1 MILIRTTVSLLR
13 RFISSKLFKFYMSY
27 EINSVRMD
35 KIRRDYLFK
44 LWKGSIQKTP
54 FVCIISLHCKSYK

>member
-1 MILIRTTVSLLR
+1 MILIRTTVALLR
-13 RFISSKLFKFYMSY
+13 QFISSKLFKFYMSC

-44 LWKGSIQKTP
+44 LWKGSITFKKHLL
-54 FVCIISLHCKSYK
+54 FA